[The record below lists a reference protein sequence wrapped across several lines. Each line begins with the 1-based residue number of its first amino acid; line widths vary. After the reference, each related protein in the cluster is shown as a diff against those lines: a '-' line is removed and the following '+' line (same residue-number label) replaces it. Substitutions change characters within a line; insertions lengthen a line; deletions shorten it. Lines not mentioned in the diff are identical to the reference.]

1 MKQPIACEYV
11 GWGQIHRLCHRLARQ
26 IVDSG
31 YRIDTLVAVGRGGY
45 PAARLLSDLL
55 GILDLTEFK
64 IERYHGTQAA
74 AQAVV
79 RYPLTADLK
88 GRRVLLVDDI
98 SDSGGTFDVAIDHV
112 RGHGPPAELRT
123 AVLHHKTS
131 SSYVPDYYPAKI
143 VKWRWIVYPWAIAE
157 DLGVLLQGMEPRP
170 QGEAEVAEYLLKHHG
185 LRLPREHLRQA
196 LDMLASGEAKSG
208 DG

>member
-1 MKQPIACEYV
+1 MHQPIACEYV
-11 GWGQIHRLCHRLARQ
+11 GWGQIHRLCHKLARQ
-26 IVDSG
+26 IIDSG

-64 IERYHGTQAA
+64 IERYHGIHRAPE
-74 AQAVV
+74 AVV

-88 GRRVLLVDDI
+88 GKRVLLVDDI
-98 SDSGGTFDVAIDHV
+98 SDSGDTFDLAIGHIKE
-112 RGHGPPAELRT
+112 HGPPAELRT
-123 AVLHHKTS
+123 AVIHHKTS

-143 VKWRWIVYPWAIAE
+143 VKWRWIVYPWAITE

-170 QGEAEVAEYLLKHHG
+170 QGEAQVAERLLQDHG
-185 LRLPREHLRQA
+185 LRLPRDYLQQA
-196 LDMLASGEAKSG
+196 LDMLAASYARPL
-208 DG
+208 